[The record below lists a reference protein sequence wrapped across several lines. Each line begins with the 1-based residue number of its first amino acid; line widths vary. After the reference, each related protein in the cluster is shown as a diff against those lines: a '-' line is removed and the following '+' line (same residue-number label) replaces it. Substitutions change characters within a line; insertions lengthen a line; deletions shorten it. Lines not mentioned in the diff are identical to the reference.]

1 MIFTAFF
8 VFYQWLNMLTYS
20 GFEYKDQSSMLKQRT
35 LKRIVKASGI
45 GLHSGQKVMINFLP
59 HVADGGIIF
68 RRIDLNPPVDLHADA
83 LLIQEAFMCSNLVYD
98 QIKVGTIEHVM
109 SAIAGLG
116 IDNLI
121 IEVSA
126 SEVPIMDGSAGPFI
140 YLLMQGILTELD
152 APKKFIRIL
161 KPVEALIDDKRAAFF
176 PHDGFQINFTID
188 FDHPAFA
195 KEYQSATID
204 FSTETFVYEV
214 SGARTFGFMKDLDYL
229 KSHNLALGASL
240 DNAIGVDDTGVVNEE
255 GLRFADEFVRHK
267 ILDAVGDLYLMG
279 HQIIAKF
286 DGYKSG
292 HALNNQLL
300 RNVQSDPSSYEIV
313 TFDDLDSSPI
323 QYVKVV

>member
-1 MIFTAFF
+1 MFR
-8 VFYQWLNMLTYS
+8 
-20 GFEYKDQSSMLKQRT
+20 QRT
-35 LKRIVKASGI
+35 LKRTVKASGI
-45 GLHSGQKVMINFLP
+45 GLHSGQKVMIIFVP
-59 HVADGGIIF
+59 HTVDGGIVF
-68 RRIDLNPPVDLHADA
+68 RRIDLHPAIEIPADA
-83 LLIQEAFMCSNLVYD
+83 MLIQEAFMCSNLV
-98 QIKVGTIEHVM
+98 QSGEKVGTIEHIM

-121 IEVSA
+121 VEVSA

-140 YLLMQGILTELD
+140 YLLMQGELVEQD
-152 APKKFIRIL
+152 APKKFIKIL
-161 KPVEALIDDKRAAFF
+161 KPIEALIDDKRAAFS
-176 PHDGFQINFTID
+176 PHHGFQLNFTID

-214 SGARTFGFMKDLDYL
+214 SEARTFGFMKDLDYL
-229 KSHNLALGASL
+229 KANNLALGASL

-255 GLRFADEFVRHK
+255 GLRFSDEFVRHK

-279 HQIIAKF
+279 YQIIAKF

-300 RNVQSDPSSYEIV
+300 RNVQSDSSSYEIV
-313 TFDDLDSSPI
+313 TFNDINECPI
-323 QYVKVV
+323 PYVNVT

>member
-1 MIFTAFF
+1 M
-8 VFYQWLNMLTYS
+8 V
-20 GFEYKDQSSMLKQRT
+20 KQRT
-35 LKRIVKASGI
+35 LNRVVKASGI
-45 GLHSGQKVMINFLP
+45 GLHSGQKVMINFIP
-59 HVADGGIIF
+59 HTVDGGIVF
-68 RRIDLNPPVDLHADA
+68 RRIDLDPPVDIPANA
-83 LLIQEAFMCSNLVYD
+83 LLIQEAFMCSNLVTGD
-98 QIKVGTIEHVM
+98 IKVGTIEHVM

-121 IEVSA
+121 VEVSA

-140 YLLMQGILTELD
+140 YLLMQGGLRELD

-161 KPVEALIDDKRAAFF
+161 KPVEALIDDKKAIFS
-176 PHDGFQINFTID
+176 PHNGFQLNFTID

-214 SGARTFGFMKDLDYL
+214 SEARTFGFMKDLDYL
-229 KSHNLALGASL
+229 KANNLALGASL

-267 ILDAVGDLYLMG
+267 ILDAVGDLYLLG

-292 HALNNQLL
+292 HALTNQLL
-300 RNVQSDPSSYEIV
+300 RNVQSDPSNYEIV
-313 TFDDLDSSPI
+313 TFDDEKDCPI
-323 QYVKVV
+323 PYVSVT

>member
-1 MIFTAFF
+1 
-8 VFYQWLNMLTYS
+8 
-20 GFEYKDQSSMLKQRT
+20 MLKQRT
-35 LKRIVKASGI
+35 LQRVVKASGI
-45 GLHSGQKVMINFLP
+45 GLHSGQKVMINFVP
-59 HVADGGIIF
+59 HHADGGIVF
-68 RRIDLNPPVDLHADA
+68 RRIDLKPQIDIPADA
-83 LLIQEAFMCSNLVYD
+83 MLIQEAFMCSNLVYD

-121 IEVSA
+121 VEVSA
-126 SEVPIMDGSAGPFI
+126 AEVPIMDGSAGPFI
-140 YLLMQGILTELD
+140 YLLMQGDLVAQD

-161 KPVEALIDDKRAAFF
+161 KPVEALIDDKRAAFS

-195 KEYQSATID
+195 KEYQSASID

-267 ILDAVGDLYLMG
+267 MLDAIGDLYLVG
-279 HQIIAKF
+279 HSIIGRF
-286 DGYKSG
+286 EGYKSG

-300 RNVQSDPSSYEIV
+300 RKILATPNCYEIV
-313 TFDDLDSSPI
+313 TFDDDVNCPI
-323 QYVKVV
+323 SYVKAG

>member
-1 MIFTAFF
+1 
-8 VFYQWLNMLTYS
+8 
-20 GFEYKDQSSMLKQRT
+20 MLKQRT

-45 GLHSGQKVMINFLP
+45 GLHSGQKVLINFLP
-59 HVADGGIIF
+59 HVANGGIVF
-68 RRIDLNPPVDLHADA
+68 RRIDLDPPVEIRADA
-83 LLIQEAFMCSNLVYD
+83 LLVQEAFMCSNLVFD
-98 QIKVGTIEHVM
+98 NVKVGTIEHVM

-121 IEVSA
+121 VEVSA

-140 YLLMQGILTELD
+140 YLLMQGHLIEQD

-161 KPVEALIDDKRAAFF
+161 KPIEALIEDKRAAFS
-176 PHDGFQINFTID
+176 PHQGFQMNFTID

-195 KEYQSATID
+195 KEYQSASID

-214 SGARTFGFMKDLDYL
+214 SEARTFGFMKDLDLL
-229 KSHNLALGASL
+229 KSKNLALGASL

-267 ILDAVGDLYLMG
+267 ILDAVGDLYLLG
-279 HQIIAKF
+279 YQIIAKF

-300 RNVQSDPSSYEIV
+300 RNVQNDPTSYEIV
-313 TFDDLDSSPI
+313 TFDNGEICPI
-323 QYVKVV
+323 HYVSVV

>member
-1 MIFTAFF
+1 
-8 VFYQWLNMLTYS
+8 
-20 GFEYKDQSSMLKQRT
+20 MLKQRT
-35 LKRIVKASGI
+35 LKRVVKASGI

-59 HVADGGIIF
+59 HAIDGGIVF
-68 RRIDLNPPVDLHADA
+68 RRIDLDPQVDIHADA
-83 LLIQEAFMCSNLVYD
+83 LLIQEAFMCSNLVID
-98 QIKVGTIEHVM
+98 NVKVGTIEHVM

-140 YLLMQGILTELD
+140 YLLMQGELCEQD
-152 APKKFIRIL
+152 APKKFIKIL
-161 KPVEALIDDKRAAFF
+161 KPVEALINDKKAIFT
-176 PHDGFQINFTID
+176 PHDGFQLNFTID

-214 SGARTFGFMKDLDYL
+214 SEARTFGFMKDLDYL
-229 KSHNLALGASL
+229 KANNLALGASL
-240 DNAIGVDDTGVVNEE
+240 ENAIGVDDTGVVNEE
-255 GLRFADEFVRHK
+255 GLRFSDEFVRHK

-300 RNVQSDPSSYEIV
+300 RNVQSDLANYKIV
-313 TFDDLDSSPI
+313 TFDDAQDCPI
-323 QYVKVV
+323 SYVNIG

>member
-1 MIFTAFF
+1 
-8 VFYQWLNMLTYS
+8 
-20 GFEYKDQSSMLKQRT
+20 MLKQRT
-35 LKRIVKASGI
+35 LKRVVKASGI

-59 HVADGGIIF
+59 HVIDGGIVF
-68 RRIDLNPPVDLHADA
+68 RRIDLQPSVDITANA
-83 LLIQEAFMCSNLVYD
+83 LLIQEAFMCSNLVQD
-98 QIKVGTIEHVM
+98 EIKIGTIEHVM

-140 YLLMQGILTELD
+140 YLLMQGELVEQN
-152 APKKFIRIL
+152 AAKKFIKIL
-161 KPVEALIDDKRAAFF
+161 KPVEALIEDKRAKFS
-176 PHDGFQINFTID
+176 PHEGFQLNFTID

-214 SGARTFGFMKDLDYL
+214 SEARTFGFMKDLDYL
-229 KSHNLALGASL
+229 KANNLALGASL
-240 DNAIGVDDTGVVNEE
+240 ENAIGVDDTGVVNEE
-255 GLRFADEFVRHK
+255 GLRFSDEFVRHK
-267 ILDAVGDLYLMG
+267 ILDAVGDLYLLG

-300 RNVQSDPSSYEIV
+300 RNVQSDPKNYEIV
-313 TFDDLDSSPI
+313 TFDNEDQCPI
-323 QYVKVV
+323 SYVSVS